1 MDLIADILLVAGALG
16 AGLYCYVLAR
26 RLAKFNDLETGVG
39 GAVAVL
45 SAQVDD
51 MTRTL
56 KAAQQTAGKSTERL
70 ETLTERAEG
79 VSKRLELMLAS
90 MHDLQDS
97 AAADA
102 AKAEAKAAEE
112 ALRKELEAAA
122 KRKAEDAE
130 QDEDDELTDEDL
142 LDQEF
147 EIDFEAEEEERLR
160 RREKKKAK
168 RKAKRKAAKE
178 AATQTK
184 KKGKSGKTNADE
196 GTKAAPV
203 FTRHVA

>member
-26 RLAKFNDLETGVG
+26 RLAKFNDLEAGVG

-70 ETLTERAEG
+70 EALTQRAEG

-97 AAADA
+97 SEADA
-102 AKAEAKAAEE
+102 AKAEAKAAED

-122 KRKAEDAE
+122 RRREEDAE
-130 QDEDDELTDEDL
+130 DDSELEPSEEDL
-142 LDQEF
+142 LDREF
-147 EIDFEAEEEERLR
+147 EAEAEEEERLR

-184 KKGKSGKTNADE
+184 KKGKSGKTDSDE
-196 GTKAAPV
+196 GKTAAPV